1 VKGYFAPQIL
11 SESGITLGKESL
23 FKKLFTKF
31 SDIDTIKWI
40 LTNAKRQGWFIA
52 LLAFINAW
60 IACGSIAI
68 SYMLRNV
75 INSAT
80 GVYGASTQERLDGV
94 IFWGVIFGAII
105 LSQVISRIISNHLVF
120 RINARLTID
129 IKSSL
134 YSQMLKKSYA
144 QITKFHT
151 GEMLNRL
158 NDDVLTVVGTITS
171 VIPNIAFI
179 FVKLIGIFV
188 VLATIDPLFTLVF
201 VGVGL
206 GVFVLSTVF
215 KGTMKKYHKEI
226 METDGKI
233 RSFMQ
238 ETLASLMVIKVFKS
252 EDKVEKTAAELQK
265 INYKRKAKRNIIS
278 LTTHSAFTLSFNAA
292 YLFGL
297 FYCATRIA
305 NNDPVITYGVLSQVL
320 SLVSQISVPINSL
333 TSIIP
338 SLYSAIASA
347 ERIIELESL
356 DDEPVINDENL
367 NVSEL
372 YNSLEAIEF
381 KDISFSYG
389 REEIFE
395 NTSLTVN
402 KSDLVV
408 MTGISGIGKS
418 TLTKLLL
425 GVFPLDGGEIYF
437 KLKDGTEIPV
447 DTNTRRMFSYV
458 PQGNFLLS
466 GTIRDNIAFINS
478 EATDEEIWRAI
489 RFACADFIAELPEG
503 LDTVI
508 GEKGLGLSEGQV
520 QRVAIA
526 RAFLSDAPV
535 ILLDEATS
543 ALDEMTEL
551 RLLENIKKLSDKTC
565 ILISHKK
572 AANAVCNK
580 EVRIIDRKITV
591 IENEHSD

>member
-1 VKGYFAPQIL
+1 MK
-11 SESGITLGKESL
+11 KESL
-23 FKKLFTKF
+23 LKKLFEKLTDF
-31 SDIDTIKWI
+31 YTLKWI
-40 LTNAKRQGWFIA
+40 LHNAKKQGWFIA
-52 LLAFINAW
+52 LLTFVNVVIAF
-60 IACGSIAI
+60 GSIVI

-80 GVYGASTQERLDGV
+80 GVYGAATDERLDA
-94 IFWGVIFGAII
+94 IFFWGTIFVIITV
-105 LSQVISRIISNHLVF
+105 SQVVSRIISNHLVF
-120 RINARLTID
+120 RVTARLTID

-134 YSQMLKKSYA
+134 YRKMLRKSYA
-144 QITKFHT
+144 QITKYHT

-158 NDDVLTVVGTITS
+158 NDDVSTVAGTITTI
-171 VIPNIAFI
+171 IPNVVFI
-179 FVKLIGIFV
+179 VVKLIGIFV
-188 VLATIDPLFTLVF
+188 VLATIDPLFTLLF
-201 VGVGL
+201 IGVGL
-206 GVFVLSTVF
+206 GVFVFSSLF
-215 KGTMKKYHKEI
+215 KGSMKKYHKQI

-252 EDKVEKTAAELQK
+252 EEKVEKTASELQET
-265 INYKRKAKRNIIS
+265 NYKRKAKRNIIS
-278 LTTHSAFTLSFNAA
+278 LTTHSAFTLAFNGA

-297 FYCATRIA
+297 FYCAVRIA
-305 NNDPVITYGVLSQVL
+305 NNDPVITYGTLSQVL

-338 SLYSAIASA
+338 TYYSAIASA

-367 NVSEL
+367 NVKEL
-372 YNSLEAIEF
+372 YKNLASIEF
-381 KDISFSYG
+381 ENITFSYD
-389 REEIFE
+389 RDEIFE
-395 NTSLTVN
+395 DTSLSIN
-402 KSDLVV
+402 KGDLVV

-425 GVFPLDGGEIYF
+425 GVFPLDGGKIYL
-437 KLKDGTEIPV
+437 KLNNGTVLPV
-447 DTNTRRMFSYV
+447 DTNTRKFFSYV

-466 GTIRDNIAFINS
+466 GTIRENIAFINS
-478 EATDEEIWRAI
+478 DASDEEIWRAA
-489 RFACADFIAELPEG
+489 RFACADFIAELPKG

-526 RAFLSDAPV
+526 RAILSDAPV

-572 AANAVCNK
+572 AANSVCNK
-580 EVRIIDRKITV
+580 EVRIIEKKITV
-591 IENEHSD
+591 INNEHVS

>member
-1 VKGYFAPQIL
+1 MK
-11 SESGITLGKESL
+11 KESL
-23 FKKLFTKF
+23 LKKIFKKL

-40 LTNAKRQGWFIA
+40 LKNAKKQGWFIA
-52 LLAFINAW
+52 LLTFVNVV
-60 IACGSIAI
+60 IACGSIVI

-80 GVYGASTQERLDGV
+80 GVYGTATDQRMDA
-94 IFWGVIFGAII
+94 IFFWGTLFVAITVA
-105 LSQVISRIISNHLVF
+105 QVVSRILSNHLVF
-120 RINARLTID
+120 RVTARLTID

-134 YSQMLKKSYA
+134 YRQMLKKSYA
-144 QITKFHT
+144 QITKYHT

-158 NDDVLTVVGTITS
+158 NDDVTTVASTITS
-171 VIPNIAFI
+171 IIPNVVFI
-179 FVKLIGIFV
+179 VVKLIGIFI
-188 VLATIDPLFTLVF
+188 VLATIDPLFTLLF
-201 VGVGL
+201 IAVGL
-206 GVFVLSTVF
+206 GVFFFSSLF
-215 KGTMKKYHKEI
+215 KGAMKDYHKQI
-226 METDGKI
+226 RQTDGKI

-252 EDKVEKTAAELQK
+252 EDKVEKTASELQEE
-265 INYKRKAKRNIIS
+265 NYNRKKKRNIIS
-278 LTTHSAFTLSFNAA
+278 LTTNSAFTLAFNGA

-305 NNDPVITYGVLSQVL
+305 NNDPIITYGTLSQVL

-333 TSIIP
+333 TTIIP
-338 SLYSAIASA
+338 SFYSAIASA
-347 ERIIELESL
+347 ERIIELENL

-367 NVSEL
+367 DVHGL
-372 YNSLEAIEF
+372 YSNLESIEF
-381 KDISFSYG
+381 NDITFSYD
-389 REEIFE
+389 RDEIFE
-395 NTSLTVN
+395 HTDLSV
-402 KSDLVV
+402 KKGDLVV

-425 GVFPLDGGEIYF
+425 GVFPLDSGEIIF
-437 KLKDGTEIPV
+437 KFSDGTSMPV
-447 DTNTRRMFSYV
+447 DTNTRKFFSYV

-466 GTIRDNIAFINS
+466 GSIRENIAFINS
-478 EATDEEIWRAI
+478 DATDEEIWRAI

-526 RAFLSDAPV
+526 RAILSNAPV

-580 EVRIIDRKITV
+580 EVRIIDKKITV
-591 IENEHSD
+591 FENEYSE

>member
-1 VKGYFAPQIL
+1 MKKP
-11 SESGITLGKESL
+11 SL
-23 FKKLFTKF
+23 ISKLFAKLT
-31 SDIDTIKWI
+31 DIDSIKWI
-40 LTNAKRQGWFIA
+40 MKNAKKQWGFIILLTLVNVFIA
-52 LLAFINAW
+52 V
-60 IACGSIAI
+60 GSIAL

-80 GVYGASTQERLDGV
+80 VTGVDSQTKMDM
-94 IFWGVIFGAII
+94 IFFWGTIFVIITV
-105 LSQVISRIISNHLVF
+105 SQVVSRIISNHLVF
-120 RINARLTID
+120 RISARLTID

-134 YSQMLKKSYA
+134 YSQMLRKSYA
-144 QITKFHT
+144 QITKYHT

-158 NDDVLTVVGTITS
+158 NDDVTTIAGTITTI
-171 VIPNIAFI
+171 IPNIAFI
-179 FVKLIGIFV
+179 IVKLIGIFV
-188 VLATIDPLFTLVF
+188 VLFTIDPLFTLLF
-201 VGVGL
+201 LGVGVG
-206 GVFVLSTVF
+206 VFVFSSLF
-215 KGTMKKYHKEI
+215 KGMMKSYHKQI
-226 METDGKI
+226 LETDGKI

-252 EDKVEKTAAELQK
+252 EKKVESTASELQE

-278 LTTHSAFTLSFNAA
+278 LTTHSAFTLAFNGA

-297 FYCATRIA
+297 FFCAVRIA

-338 SLYSAIASA
+338 TFYSAIASA
-347 ERIIELESL
+347 ERIMELENL
-356 DDEPVINDENL
+356 DDEPVINDDNL
-367 NVSEL
+367 NVTEL
-372 YNSLEAIEF
+372 YKELSTIEF
-381 KDISFSYG
+381 DNISFKYD
-389 REEIFE
+389 RDEIFE
-395 NTSLTVN
+395 DTSLTIE
-402 KSDLVV
+402 KGDLIV

-425 GVFPLDGGEIYF
+425 GVFPLDGGEIYL
-437 KLKDGTEIPV
+437 KLKDGKRLTV
-447 DTNTRRMFSYV
+447 DTNTRKFFSYV

-478 EATDEEIWRAI
+478 EATDEEIWQAI
-489 RFACADFIAELPEG
+489 RFACADFIAELPKG

-520 QRVAIA
+520 QRIAIA
-526 RAFLSDAPV
+526 RAILSDAPV

-551 RLLENIKKLSDKTC
+551 RLLENIKELSEKTC

-572 AANAVCNK
+572 AANEVCNK
-580 EVRIIDRKITV
+580 EVRIIDKKITV
-591 IENEHSD
+591 INNEHSKS

>member
-1 VKGYFAPQIL
+1 MKKN
-11 SESGITLGKESL
+11 STLN
-23 FKKLFTKF
+23 KLFTKLT
-31 SDIDTIKWI
+31 DIDTIKWI
-40 LTNAKRQGWFIA
+40 LKNAKKQRLPIV
-52 LLAFINAW
+52 LLTIVNVI
-60 IACGSIAI
+60 IACGSIVI

-80 GVYGASTQERLDGV
+80 GKFGMATDQRLDA
-94 IFWGVIFGAII
+94 IFFWGTIFVIITI
-105 LSQVISRIISNHLVF
+105 SQVVSRILNNHLVF
-120 RINARLTID
+120 RITARLTID

-134 YSQMLKKSYA
+134 YKKMLKKSYA

-158 NDDVLTVVGTITS
+158 NDDVSTIASTITTI
-171 VIPNIAFI
+171 IPNVVFI
-179 FVKLIGIFV
+179 IVKLIGIFV
-188 VLATIDPLFTLVF
+188 VLATIDPLFTLLF
-201 VGVGL
+201 IGVGL
-206 GVFVLSTVF
+206 GVFIFSSLF
-215 KGTMKKYHKEI
+215 KGSMKKYHKQI

-238 ETLASLMVIKVFKS
+238 ETLASLMVVKVFKA
-252 EDKVEKTAAELQK
+252 EDKVEKTASELQEE
-265 INYKRKAKRNIIS
+265 NFKRKAKRNIIS
-278 LTTHSAFTLSFNAA
+278 ITTHSAFTLAFNGA

-297 FYCATRIA
+297 FYCAVKIA
-305 NNDPVITYGVLSQVL
+305 NNDPLIDYGTLSQVL

-338 SLYSAIASA
+338 TFYSAVASA
-347 ERIIELESL
+347 ERIIELEGL
-356 DDEPVINDENL
+356 DDEPEINDSNL
-367 NVSEL
+367 DVAKLYSEL
-372 YNSLEAIEF
+372 ESIEF
-381 KDISFSYG
+381 DNISFKYD
-389 REEIFE
+389 RDEIFE
-395 NTSLTVN
+395 DTSLTVN
-402 KSDLVV
+402 KGDLVV

-425 GVFPLDGGEIYF
+425 GVFPLESGEIYLKF
-437 KLKDGTEIPV
+437 KDGKKLTV
-447 DTNTRRMFSYV
+447 DTNTRKFFSYV

-466 GTIRDNIAFINS
+466 GTIRENVSFINS
-478 EATDEEIWRAI
+478 DATDEDIWRAI
-489 RFACADFIAELPEG
+489 RFACADFIAELPDG

-551 RLLENIKKLSDKTC
+551 RLLDNIKKLSDKTC

-572 AANAVCNK
+572 AANDVCNK
-580 EVRIIDRKITV
+580 EVRIIDKKITV
-591 IENEHSD
+591 LENEHSIS

>member
-1 VKGYFAPQIL
+1 MK
-11 SESGITLGKESL
+11 KESLLKKL
-23 FKKLFTKF
+23 FKKL

-40 LTNAKRQGWFIA
+40 MSNTKKQGWFIA
-52 LLAFINAW
+52 LLTFVNVV
-60 IACGSIAI
+60 IACGSIAT

-80 GVYGASTQERLDGV
+80 GVYGSATDQRMDAV
-94 IFWGVIFGAII
+94 FFWGTIFVAITV
-105 LSQVISRIISNHLVF
+105 SQVVSRIISNHLVF
-120 RINARLTID
+120 RITARLTID

-134 YSQMLKKSYA
+134 YSKMLKKNYA

-158 NDDVLTVVGTITS
+158 NDDVTTVASTITS
-171 VIPNIAFI
+171 VIPNVVFI
-179 FVKLIGIFV
+179 FVKLVGIFV
-188 VLATIDPLFTLVF
+188 VLATIDPLFTLLF
-201 VGVGL
+201 IGIGL
-206 GVFVLSTVF
+206 GVFIFSSLF
-215 KGTMKKYHKEI
+215 KGAMKNYHKQI
-226 METDGKI
+226 MQTDGKI

-252 EDKVEKTAAELQK
+252 EEKVEKTASDLQEE
-265 INYKRKAKRNIIS
+265 NYKRKKKRNIIS
-278 LTTHSAFTLSFNAA
+278 LTTHSAFTLAFNGA

-297 FYCATRIA
+297 FYCATKIA
-305 NNDPVITYGVLSQVL
+305 NNDPVITYGTLSQVL

-333 TSIIP
+333 TTILP
-338 SLYSAIASA
+338 SFYSAIASA
-347 ERIIELESL
+347 ERIIELENL

-367 NVSEL
+367 NVQEL
-372 YNSLEAIEF
+372 YKNLDSIVF
-381 KDISFSYG
+381 KDITFSYG
-389 REEIFE
+389 RDEIFD
-395 NTSLTVN
+395 NTSLSV
-402 KSDLVV
+402 KKGDLIV

-425 GVFPLDGGEIYF
+425 GVFPLDSGEIHF
-437 KLKDGTEIPV
+437 KLKDGTTLPV
-447 DTNTRRMFSYV
+447 DTNTRRFFSYV

-466 GTIRDNIAFINS
+466 GSIRENIAFINS
-478 EATDEEIWRAI
+478 EASDEDIWRAI
-489 RFACADFIAELPEG
+489 RFACADFIADLPEG

-526 RAFLSDAPV
+526 RAILSDAPV

-580 EVRIIDRKITV
+580 EVRIIDKKITV
-591 IENEHSD
+591 IENECSH

>member
-1 VKGYFAPQIL
+1 LQ
-11 SESGITLGKESL
+11 KESL
-23 FKKLFTKF
+23 LKKLFEKLTDF
-31 SDIDTIKWI
+31 YTLKWI
-40 LTNAKRQGWFIA
+40 LRNAKKQGWFIA
-52 LLAFINAW
+52 LLTFVNVVIAF
-60 IACGSIAI
+60 GSIAI

-80 GVYGASTQERLDGV
+80 GVYGAATDERLNA
-94 IFWGVIFGAII
+94 IFFWGTIFVIITV
-105 LSQVISRIISNHLVF
+105 SQVVSRIISNHLVF
-120 RINARLTID
+120 RVTARLTID

-134 YSQMLKKSYA
+134 YKKMLRKSYA
-144 QITKFHT
+144 QITKYHT

-158 NDDVLTVVGTITS
+158 NDDVSTVAGTITTI
-171 VIPNIAFI
+171 IPNVVFI
-179 FVKLIGIFV
+179 VVKLIGIFV
-188 VLATIDPLFTLVF
+188 VLATIDPLFTLLF
-201 VGVGL
+201 IGVGL
-206 GVFVLSTVF
+206 GVFVFSSLF
-215 KGTMKKYHKEI
+215 KGSMKKYHKQI

-252 EDKVEKTAAELQK
+252 EDKVEKTASELQET
-265 INYKRKAKRNIIS
+265 NYKRKAKRNIIS
-278 LTTHSAFTLSFNAA
+278 LTTHSAFTLAFNGA

-297 FYCATRIA
+297 FYCAVRIA
-305 NNDPVITYGVLSQVL
+305 NNDPVITYGTLSQVL

-338 SLYSAIASA
+338 TYYSAIASA

-367 NVSEL
+367 NVKEL
-372 YNSLEAIEF
+372 YKNLDSIEF
-381 KDISFSYG
+381 ENITFSYD
-389 REEIFE
+389 RDEIFE
-395 NTSLTVN
+395 DTSLSIN
-402 KSDLVV
+402 KGDLVV

-425 GVFPLDGGEIYF
+425 GVFPLDGGKIYL
-437 KLKDGTEIPV
+437 KLNNGTVLPV
-447 DTNTRRMFSYV
+447 DTNTRKFFSYV

-466 GTIRDNIAFINS
+466 GTIRENIAFINS
-478 EATDEEIWRAI
+478 DASDEEIWRAA
-489 RFACADFIAELPEG
+489 RFACADFIAELPKG

-526 RAFLSDAPV
+526 RAILSDAPV

-572 AANAVCNK
+572 AANSVCNK
-580 EVRIIDRKITV
+580 EVRIIEKKITV
-591 IENEHSD
+591 INNEHVS

>member
-1 VKGYFAPQIL
+1 MDAL
-11 SESGITLGKESL
+11 
-23 FKKLFTKF
+23 
-31 SDIDTIKWI
+31 KWI
-40 LTNAKRQGWFIA
+40 LRNAKKQGWFIA
-52 LLAFINAW
+52 LLTFVNVV
-60 IACGSIAI
+60 IACGSIVI

-80 GVYGASTQERLDGV
+80 GVYGTATDERMDA
-94 IFWGVIFGAII
+94 IFFWGTIFVAITI
-105 LSQVISRIISNHLVF
+105 SQVVSRIISNHLVF
-120 RINARLTID
+120 RITARLTID
-129 IKSSL
+129 IKTSL
-134 YSQMLKKSYA
+134 YKKMLKKSYA
-144 QITKFHT
+144 QITKYHT

-158 NDDVLTVVGTITS
+158 NDDVTTVAGTITS
-171 VIPNIAFI
+171 LIPNVVFI
-179 FVKLIGIFV
+179 IVKLIGIFI
-188 VLATIDPLFTLVF
+188 VLATIDPLFTLLF
-201 VGVGL
+201 LCVGF
-206 GVFVLSTVF
+206 GVFIFSSLF
-215 KGTMKKYHKEI
+215 KGAMKNYHKQI

-252 EDKVEKTAAELQK
+252 EDKVEKTASELQET
-265 INYKRKAKRNIIS
+265 NYKRKAKRNIIS
-278 LTTHSAFTLSFNAA
+278 LTTHSAFTLAFNGA

-297 FYCATRIA
+297 FYCATKIA
-305 NNDPVITYGVLSQVL
+305 NNDPFITYGTLSQVL

-338 SLYSAIASA
+338 TYYSAVASA
-347 ERIIELESL
+347 ERIMELENL
-356 DDEPVINDENL
+356 DDEPVINDDNIDAK
-367 NVSEL
+367 EL
-372 YNSLEAIEF
+372 YDNLETIEF
-381 KDISFSYG
+381 KDITFSYG
-389 REEIFE
+389 RDEIFDR
-395 NTSLTVN
+395 TSLSIN
-402 KSDLVV
+402 KGDLVV

-425 GVFPLDGGEIYF
+425 GVFPLDCGEIF
-437 KLKDGTEIPV
+437 LKLKDGTTLPV
-447 DTNTRRMFSYV
+447 DTNTRKVFSYV

-466 GTIRDNIAFINS
+466 GTIRENVAFINS

-526 RAFLSDAPV
+526 RAVLSDAPV

-543 ALDEMTEL
+543 ALDETTEL

-580 EVRIIDRKITV
+580 EVRIIDKKITV
-591 IENEHSD
+591 INNEHISE

>member
-1 VKGYFAPQIL
+1 MK
-11 SESGITLGKESL
+11 KESL
-23 FKKLFTKF
+23 LKKIFKKL

-40 LTNAKRQGWFIA
+40 LKNAKKQGWFIA
-52 LLAFINAW
+52 LLTFVNVV
-60 IACGSIAI
+60 IACGSIVI

-80 GVYGASTQERLDGV
+80 GVYGTATDQRMDA
-94 IFWGVIFGAII
+94 IFFWGTLFVAITVA
-105 LSQVISRIISNHLVF
+105 QVVSRILSNHLVF
-120 RINARLTID
+120 RVTARLTID

-134 YSQMLKKSYA
+134 YRQMLKKSYA
-144 QITKFHT
+144 QITKYHT

-158 NDDVLTVVGTITS
+158 NDDVTTVASTITS
-171 VIPNIAFI
+171 IIPNVVFI
-179 FVKLIGIFV
+179 VVKLIGIFI
-188 VLATIDPLFTLVF
+188 VLATIDPLFTLLF
-201 VGVGL
+201 IAVGL
-206 GVFVLSTVF
+206 GVFFFSSLF
-215 KGTMKKYHKEI
+215 KGAMKDYHKQI
-226 METDGKI
+226 RQTDGKI

-252 EDKVEKTAAELQK
+252 EDKVEKTASELQEE
-265 INYKRKAKRNIIS
+265 NYNRKKKRNIIS
-278 LTTHSAFTLSFNAA
+278 LTTNSAFTLAFNGA

-305 NNDPVITYGVLSQVL
+305 NNDPIITYGTLSQVL

-333 TSIIP
+333 TTIIP
-338 SLYSAIASA
+338 SFYSAIASA
-347 ERIIELESL
+347 ERIIELENL

-367 NVSEL
+367 DVHGL
-372 YNSLEAIEF
+372 YSNLESIEF
-381 KDISFSYG
+381 NDITFSYD
-389 REEIFE
+389 RDEIFE
-395 NTSLTVN
+395 HTNLSV
-402 KSDLVV
+402 KKGDLVV

-425 GVFPLDGGEIYF
+425 GVFPLDSGEIIF
-437 KLKDGTEIPV
+437 KFSDGTSMPV
-447 DTNTRRMFSYV
+447 DTNTRKFFSYV

-466 GTIRDNIAFINS
+466 GSIRENIAFINS
-478 EATDEEIWRAI
+478 DATDEEIWRAI

-526 RAFLSDAPV
+526 RAILSNAPV

-551 RLLENIKKLSDKTC
+551 RLLENIKNLSDKTC

-580 EVRIIDRKITV
+580 EVRIIDKKITV
-591 IENEHSD
+591 FENEYSE

>member
-1 VKGYFAPQIL
+1 MK
-11 SESGITLGKESL
+11 KESL
-23 FKKLFTKF
+23 LKKLFTKL

-40 LTNAKRQGWFIA
+40 LKNAKKQRWFIV
-52 LLAFINAW
+52 LLTFVNVV

-80 GVYGASTQERLDGV
+80 GVYGSSTDQRMDA
-94 IFWGVIFGAII
+94 IFFWGTIFVAITV
-105 LSQVISRIISNHLVF
+105 SQIVSRIVSSHLVF
-120 RINARLTID
+120 RITARLTID
-129 IKSSL
+129 MKSSL
-134 YSQMLKKSYA
+134 YRKMLKKSYA
-144 QITKFHT
+144 QITKYHT

-158 NDDVLTVVGTITS
+158 NDDITTVASTITS
-171 VIPNIAFI
+171 IIPNVVFI
-179 FVKLIGIFV
+179 GVKLIGIFI
-188 VLATIDPLFTLVF
+188 VLATIDPLFTLLF
-201 VGVGL
+201 IGVGL
-206 GVFVLSTVF
+206 GVFIFSSLF
-215 KGTMKKYHKEI
+215 KGAMKNYHKQI
-226 METDGKI
+226 MQTDGKI

-252 EDKVEKTAAELQK
+252 EEKVESTASELQEE
-265 INYKRKAKRNIIS
+265 NYNRKKKRNIIS
-278 LTTHSAFTLSFNAA
+278 LTTNSAFTLAFNGA

-305 NNDPVITYGVLSQVL
+305 NNDPVITYGTLSQVL

-338 SLYSAIASA
+338 TFYSAIASA
-347 ERIIELESL
+347 ERIIELENL

-367 NVSEL
+367 NAQEL
-372 YNSLEAIEF
+372 YKKLDSIDFNNIT
-381 KDISFSYG
+381 FSYG

-395 NTSLTVN
+395 NTNLSV
-402 KSDLVV
+402 KKGDLVV

-425 GVFPLDGGEIYF
+425 GVFPLDSGEIQF
-437 KLKDGTEIPV
+437 KFNDGTTMPV
-447 DTNTRRMFSYV
+447 DTNTRKFFSYV

-466 GTIRDNIAFINS
+466 GSIRENIAFINS
-478 EATDEEIWRAI
+478 DATDEEIWRAI

-526 RAFLSDAPV
+526 RAVLSDAPV

-551 RLLENIKKLSDKTC
+551 RLLENIKNLSDKTC

-580 EVRIIDRKITV
+580 EVRIIDKKITV
-591 IENEHSD
+591 IENECSD

>member
-1 VKGYFAPQIL
+1 MK
-11 SESGITLGKESL
+11 KESL
-23 FKKLFTKF
+23 LKKLFEKLTDF
-31 SDIDTIKWI
+31 YTLKWI
-40 LTNAKRQGWFIA
+40 LRNAKKQGWFIA
-52 LLAFINAW
+52 LLTFVNVVIAF
-60 IACGSIAI
+60 GSIAI

-80 GVYGASTQERLDGV
+80 GVYGAATDERLDA
-94 IFWGVIFGAII
+94 IFFWGTIFVIITV
-105 LSQVISRIISNHLVF
+105 SQVVSRIISNHLVF
-120 RINARLTID
+120 RVTARLTID

-134 YSQMLKKSYA
+134 YRKMLRKSYA
-144 QITKFHT
+144 QITKYHT

-158 NDDVLTVVGTITS
+158 NDDVSTVAGTITTI
-171 VIPNIAFI
+171 IPNVVFI
-179 FVKLIGIFV
+179 VVKLIGIFV
-188 VLATIDPLFTLVF
+188 VLATIDPLFTLLF
-201 VGVGL
+201 IGVGL
-206 GVFVLSTVF
+206 GVFVFSSLF
-215 KGTMKKYHKEI
+215 KGSMKKYHKQI

-252 EDKVEKTAAELQK
+252 EDKVEKTASELQET
-265 INYKRKAKRNIIS
+265 NYKRKAKRNIIS
-278 LTTHSAFTLSFNAA
+278 LTTHSAFTLAFNGA

-297 FYCATRIA
+297 FYCAVRIA
-305 NNDPVITYGVLSQVL
+305 NNDPVITYGTLSQVL

-338 SLYSAIASA
+338 TYYSAIASA

-367 NVSEL
+367 NVKEL
-372 YNSLEAIEF
+372 YKNLASIEF
-381 KDISFSYG
+381 ENITFSYD
-389 REEIFE
+389 RDEIFE
-395 NTSLTVN
+395 DTSLSIN
-402 KSDLVV
+402 KGDLVV

-425 GVFPLDGGEIYF
+425 GVFPLDGGKIYL
-437 KLKDGTEIPV
+437 KLNNGTVLPV
-447 DTNTRRMFSYV
+447 DTNTRKFFSYV

-466 GTIRDNIAFINS
+466 GTIRENIAFINS
-478 EATDEEIWRAI
+478 DASDEEIWRAA
-489 RFACADFIAELPEG
+489 RFACADFIAELPKG

-526 RAFLSDAPV
+526 RAILSDAPV

-572 AANAVCNK
+572 AANSVCNK
-580 EVRIIDRKITV
+580 EVRIIEKKITV
-591 IENEHSD
+591 INNEHVS

>member
-1 VKGYFAPQIL
+1 MK
-11 SESGITLGKESL
+11 KESL
-23 FKKLFTKF
+23 LKKIFKKL
-31 SDIDTIKWI
+31 SDVDTIKWI
-40 LTNAKRQGWFIA
+40 LKNAKKQGWFIA
-52 LLAFINAW
+52 LLTFVNVV
-60 IACGSIAI
+60 IACGSIVI

-80 GVYGASTQERLDGV
+80 GVYGTATDQRMDA
-94 IFWGVIFGAII
+94 IFFWGTLFVAITVA
-105 LSQVISRIISNHLVF
+105 QVVSRILSNHLVF
-120 RINARLTID
+120 RVTARLTID

-134 YSQMLKKSYA
+134 YRQMLKKSYA
-144 QITKFHT
+144 QITKYHT

-158 NDDVLTVVGTITS
+158 NDDVTTVASTITS
-171 VIPNIAFI
+171 IIPNVVFI
-179 FVKLIGIFV
+179 VVKLIGIFI
-188 VLATIDPLFTLVF
+188 VLATIDPLFTLLF
-201 VGVGL
+201 IAVGL
-206 GVFVLSTVF
+206 GVFFFSSLF
-215 KGTMKKYHKEI
+215 KGAMKDYHKQI
-226 METDGKI
+226 RQTDGKI

-252 EDKVEKTAAELQK
+252 EDKVEKTASELQEE
-265 INYKRKAKRNIIS
+265 NYNRKKKRNIIS
-278 LTTHSAFTLSFNAA
+278 LTTNSAFTLAFNGA

-305 NNDPVITYGVLSQVL
+305 NNDPIITYGTLSQVL

-333 TSIIP
+333 TTIIP
-338 SLYSAIASA
+338 SFYSAIASA
-347 ERIIELESL
+347 ERIIELENL

-367 NVSEL
+367 DVHGL
-372 YNSLEAIEF
+372 YSNLESIEF
-381 KDISFSYG
+381 NDITFSYD
-389 REEIFE
+389 RDEIFE
-395 NTSLTVN
+395 HTNLSV
-402 KSDLVV
+402 KKGDLVV

-425 GVFPLDGGEIYF
+425 GVFPLDSGEIIF
-437 KLKDGTEIPV
+437 KFSDGTSMPV
-447 DTNTRRMFSYV
+447 DTNTRKFFSYV

-466 GTIRDNIAFINS
+466 GSIRENIAFINS
-478 EATDEEIWRAI
+478 DATDEEIWRAI

-526 RAFLSDAPV
+526 RAILSNAPV

-580 EVRIIDRKITV
+580 EVRIIDKKITV
-591 IENEHSD
+591 FENEYSE